1 MWVSGKICMRKTA
14 SICSR
19 IPEFSLR
26 SMRKK
31 ELILWTSLNFSWLQA
46 LYSWTTSN
54 GYPFTGQWQ
63 HRAYCPLFVI
73 WACVSLLYSSERKNV
88 ITLLLKVKNIFAA
101 VTVSLKQYVCFSG
114 YDFGYLL
121 KLLTDQNLPQEESDF
136 FELLRIYFPT
146 VYDVKVSNFVQK
158 IQHFLMYHHGIIQ

>member
-1 MWVSGKICMRKTA
+1 
-14 SICSR
+14 
-19 IPEFSLR
+19 
-26 SMRKK
+26 
-31 ELILWTSLNFSWLQA
+31 
-46 LYSWTTSN
+46 
-54 GYPFTGQWQ
+54 
-63 HRAYCPLFVI
+63 
-73 WACVSLLYSSERKNV
+73 
-88 ITLLLKVKNIFAA
+88 LLLKVKNIFAA